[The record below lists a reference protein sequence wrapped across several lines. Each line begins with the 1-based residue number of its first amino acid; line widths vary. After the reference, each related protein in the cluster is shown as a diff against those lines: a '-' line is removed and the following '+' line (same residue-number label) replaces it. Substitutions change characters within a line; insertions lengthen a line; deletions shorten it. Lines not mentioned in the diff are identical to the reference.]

1 LLVIHGAV
9 LLILDYLN
17 DAIRQQEQKVNE
29 LGPAAGGDVM
39 QSWAPTLDDRIDSL
53 WDVTTGDDGERVE
66 SLDPNDPKVQSV
78 LRDEQAKSDI
88 MAANEESMMNL
99 PGSAPEKLLLLLKSL
114 RERLQAEAAFG
125 PDEKGRNLRLLAYCL
140 RLPSAQER
148 EELIN
153 KDLGRS
159 LDRLDSFIEL
169 VVSSI
174 EYGESASYQLQPTK
188 RPLNVVKI
196 KGILEI
202 AEKVRRQQANRASGY
217 K

>member
-1 LLVIHGAV
+1 
-9 LLILDYLN
+9 LN

-29 LGPAAGGDVM
+29 LGPASGGDVM
-39 QSWAPTLDDRIDSL
+39 QSWSPTLDDRIESL
-53 WDVTTGDDGERVE
+53 WDVSTEEDGQRVE

-78 LRDEQAKSDI
+78 LREEQANADI
-88 MAANEESMMNL
+88 RAANEDRSMMNI
-99 PGSAPEKLLLLLKSL
+99 PRSAPEKLLLLLKSL

-148 EELIN
+148 EELIT

-169 VVSSI
+169 VASSI
-174 EYGESASYQLQPTK
+174 EYGESTSYQLQPTK

-202 AEKVRRQQANRASGY
+202 AKRVRRQQASKASGY

>member
-1 LLVIHGAV
+1 
-9 LLILDYLN
+9 LN
-17 DAIRQQEQKVNE
+17 DSIRKQEQKVNE
-29 LGPAAGGDVM
+29 LGSASGGDVM
-39 QSWAPTLDDRIDSL
+39 DSWAPTLDDRIDSL
-53 WDVTTGDDGERVE
+53 WDVSTGEDGERVE

-78 LRDEQAKSDI
+78 LREEQAKSDI
-88 MAANEESMMNL
+88 MAAKEQSMMNI
-99 PGSAPEKLLLLLKSL
+99 PGSAPERLLLLLKSL

-140 RLPSAQER
+140 RLPSARDR
-148 EELIN
+148 EELIT

-169 VVSSI
+169 VASSI
-174 EYGESASYQLQPTK
+174 EYGESTSYQLQPTK

-196 KGILEI
+196 KGILDI
-202 AEKVRRQQANRASGY
+202 AKRVRRQQASKASGY